1 MIIFHA
7 AYNDETGIYRFSNL
21 HERGSDMFPQTE
33 DITLTKEIHVETVV
47 ALDNISRKKKSYVN
61 IGLDAA
67 DYYKIKDSEKTE
79 KK

>member
-33 DITLTKEIHVETVV
+33 DIALTKEIHVETVV
-47 ALDNISRKKKSYVN
+47 LMTQSNK
-61 IGLDAA
+61 
-67 DYYKIKDSEKTE
+67 
-79 KK
+79 